1 MNRPVIVRPEAK
13 QDVQEIRDYLKQ
25 QREGATV
32 KFDSR
37 LVAVLTGIAAMPFL
51 HGKVWRKVRAVR
63 VGGFRYVVYYVVF
76 RDRIDVIAVMHGA
89 RRAAAWMSRA

>member
-1 MNRPVIVRPEAK
+1 
-13 QDVQEIRDYLKQ
+13 
-25 QREGATV
+25 
-32 KFDSR
+32 
-37 LVAVLTGIAAMPFL
+37 MPFL